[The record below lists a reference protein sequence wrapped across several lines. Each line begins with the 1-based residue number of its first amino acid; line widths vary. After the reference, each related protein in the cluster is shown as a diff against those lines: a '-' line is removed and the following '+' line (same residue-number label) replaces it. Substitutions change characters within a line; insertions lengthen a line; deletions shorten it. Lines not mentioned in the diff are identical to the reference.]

1 MAREADRPSGD
12 GQADPSDVYDLMG
25 VHPSNKEEAVRATL
39 AGIAAELEAS
49 ERIDGRSRR
58 IRYGLVAGAV
68 VIACALFFVARSP
81 RRDYALVGVD
91 APNGAAGEVSA
102 PVAVAPPMLP
112 AAPIASD
119 TAGPLSRN
127 VVAAPHPARAAD
139 PIPAVADIAVFPSAV
154 RVSVSRTAM
163 LTATLADDD
172 SNEIVGRHVSWTS
185 NKPRVATVSS
195 KGVVKGRGIGTA
207 TITARAGGK
216 KATVLVVVTRQ
227 AAKGRR

>member
-1 MAREADRPSGD
+1 MAGG
-12 GQADPSDVYDLMG
+12 GQAAPTDMYDLMG

-49 ERIDGRSRR
+49 DRIDGRSRR
-58 IRYGLVAGAV
+58 IRYALVGGVV
-68 VIACALFFVARSP
+68 VIAVAFFLVARSP
-81 RRDYALVGVD
+81 RRDYALVGVN
-91 APNGAAGEVSA
+91 ASPGAAGEVTT

-112 AAPIASD
+112 AAPIATD
-119 TAGPLSRN
+119 TTGPLSRK
-127 VVAAPHPARAAD
+127 VVAAPRAARATE
-139 PIPAVADIAVFPSAV
+139 PEPAVADMAVFPSAV
-154 RVSVSRTAM
+154 RLMVSRTAM

-185 NKPRVATVSS
+185 NKPKVATVSP

-227 AAKGRR
+227 STKGRR